1 MIKTFL
7 LLLCAGFLSV
17 MTAQDS
23 GENSGKFSG
32 LTFGDYY
39 YVVKNHDK
47 SIKDQ
52 HGFWFRRIYFTY
64 DYTVDEDWSA
74 RFRLEMRN
82 AGDFKSNSPI
92 TPVIKDAWLRYKF
105 LNQSVYLGITG
116 TPTFALIE
124 DTWGYRSVEKVPV
137 DLYKMGS
144 SKDFGI
150 ALKGKIDQKGIFNY
164 HAMYSNGNG
173 IKHEIDKGKA
183 GMLAFSVQLKN
194 GLIFEAY
201 GDYADQPNHTD
212 TYILQGFI
220 AYKAEKFRI
229 GVQYTNQWIH
239 QTNADKRDLRI
250 LSGFVTS
257 DISNCFSLLL
267 RGDRSFDVNPK
278 ADGIDFIPFDPTAKF
293 TLIIFGIDFHPV
305 KNVKII
311 PNIEFAKYDKNSV
324 GITPDDDLFAR
335 ITYFWSFD

>member
-1 MIKTFL
+1 MIKTL
-7 LLLCAGFLSV
+7 LLFLSAGFLSV
-17 MTAQDS
+17 TISQDV

-74 RFRLEMRN
+74 RLRLEMSN
-82 AGDFKSNSPI
+82 KGDFQSNSTI
-92 TPVIKDAWLRYKF
+92 VPVVKDAWLRYKF
-105 LNQSVYLGITG
+105 SNQSVYLGITG

-150 ALKGKIDQKGIFNY
+150 ALKGKIGPGGILNY

-173 IKHEIDKGKA
+173 NKQEIDKGKA

-194 GLIFEAY
+194 GLIFEVY

-212 TYILQGFI
+212 TYILQGFV
-220 AYKAEKFRI
+220 AYKSDLFRVGI
-229 GVQYTNQWIH
+229 QFTNQWIQ
-239 QTNADKRDLRI
+239 QTNADKRKLGI
-250 LSGFVTS
+250 ISGFATR
-257 DISNCFSLLL
+257 DISKCFSLLL
-267 RGDRSFDVNPK
+267 RGDRSFDANPK

-324 GITPDDDLFAR
+324 GITPGDDLFAR
-335 ITYFWSFD
+335 ITYYWSFD